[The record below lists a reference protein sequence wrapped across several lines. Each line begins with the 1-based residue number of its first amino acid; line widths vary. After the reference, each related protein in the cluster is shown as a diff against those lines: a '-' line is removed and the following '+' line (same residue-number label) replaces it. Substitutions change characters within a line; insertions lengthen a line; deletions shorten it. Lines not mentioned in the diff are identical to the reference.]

1 MICSFGIHNIHQ
13 RTNITEGG
21 VIGMM
26 LLIDHWLHLSP
37 AYITPVLDAS
47 CYLLAF
53 KILGGNFIKMSLI
66 STSCISLFY
75 NLSPAYITPVLDA
88 SCYLL
93 AFKILGGN
101 FIKMSLISTSCISL
115 FYKLW
120 EQFPPILPDLSGHP
134 LIAAVLGGLF
144 VGVGVGLIVRQ
155 GGSSGGD
162 DALALV
168 IAHLTHWRLSRSYP
182 AGPVRTPSDRCG
194 PWRSVCG
201 RGRRLDRAAGRL
213 QRRRRC
219 PGAGDL
225 SSDPLAAV
233 PLVSVYRPDGAG
245 FVPQLYPRPPDRVFP
260 GHGDHL
266 VLPDRLDQGL

>member
-1 MICSFGIHNIHQ
+1 MKARISALWSRLTDGITARKIFYIILGAMICSFGIHNIHQ

-75 NLSPAYITPVLDA
+75 
-88 SCYLL
+88 
-93 AFKILGGN
+93 
-101 FIKMSLISTSCISL
+101 
-115 FYKLW
+115 KLW
-120 EQFPPILPDLSGHP
+120 EQFPPMLPDLSGHP

-168 IAHLTHWRLSRSYP
+168 ISHLTHWRLSRSYLFTDLTVL
-182 AGPVRTPSDRCG
+182 ALSLSYIPVRRIAFSLVTVTISSYLIDWIKDYKAAPSATP
-194 PWRSVCG
+194 
-201 RGRRLDRAAGRL
+201 
-213 QRRRRC
+213 QT
-219 PGAGDL
+219 
-225 SSDPLAAV
+225 
-233 PLVSVYRPDGAG
+233 
-245 FVPQLYPRPPDRVFP
+245 
-260 GHGDHL
+260 
-266 VLPDRLDQGL
+266 